1 MKAFDRR
8 KFLRGVGGCL
18 ALPALEYFAPAG
30 AMAQS
35 SARRILYCY
44 MPNGA
49 FWQAT
54 GVGTGFELPEV
65 LSPLSQLK
73 EYITVISGLTLPSA
87 RDTRGGDHA
96 RAAGAFLTGVLPE
109 FPGPGVVRSIDYDL
123 ADVIG
128 GGTRYATLTLAG
140 ENESGSDSGYAEAYQ
155 GNFSWA
161 SASAPST
168 KETNPQAVFERL
180 FGGAN
185 TPPAGGFGGSS
196 PSVSSKAKAKPRAAS
211 DKSVLDYV
219 KAEAEALSGRLGSA
233 DRQKIDEYLTSVRE
247 LEKRVYP
254 EAEEDGP
261 EPAGQCMAPTRIGPA
276 DTYQQRIGLLYEL
289 MFHAFACDLT
299 RVGTFMVAN
308 EASNIGYDFA
318 GVSRGHHDVSHDDTE
333 RGRQDLAGIIKWHI
347 GQLAAFLAKLKAAN
361 MLDDTLV
368 LFGAGLGDGARHDHD
383 NLAILVAGRAGGLVP
398 GGRHIEGKDAPLSN
412 LHLTLAQALG
422 ANWSKFGESTAALG
436 LA

>member
-18 ALPALEYFAPAG
+18 ALPTLEYFAPTG
-30 AMAQS
+30 AMAQA

-54 GVGTGFELPEV
+54 GGGTGFELPEV

-87 RDTRGGDHA
+87 RDTRAGDHA
-96 RAAGAFLTGVLPE
+96 RAAGAFLTGVLPK
-109 FPGPGVVRSIDYDL
+109 FPGPDVARSIDYDL
-123 ADVIG
+123 AELIG
-128 GGTRYATLTLAG
+128 AGTRYATLTLAG

-161 SASAPST
+161 SARAPST

-180 FGGAN
+180 FGGGMV
-185 TPPAGGFGGSS
+185 PAPGSSGGSIFN
-196 PSVSSKAKAKPRAAS
+196 VSSKAKSPSRPAS

-219 KAEAEALSGRLGSA
+219 KHEAEALGGRLGKA
-233 DRQKIDEYLTSVRE
+233 DRQKLDEYLTSIRE
-247 LEKRVYP
+247 LETRVYP
-254 EAEEDGP
+254 EVEDDGS
-261 EPAGQCMAPTRIGPA
+261 EPAGQCKAPTQIGPA
-276 DTYQQRIGLLYEL
+276 GTYQQRVGLLYEL

-333 RGRQDLAGIIKWHI
+333 RGHQDLAGIIKWHI

-361 MLDDTLV
+361 MLEDTLV

-383 NLAILVAGRAGGLVP
+383 DLAILVAGRAGGLVP
-398 GGRHIEGKDAPLSN
+398 GGRHIEAKGAPLSN